1 MCVLGLSL
9 HFVIK
14 RIIFWRKNF
23 KNAIFGAMDN
33 FKQASKQ
40 KSILTP
46 GNTKRGC
53 IIVHLTSCLTC

>member
-1 MCVLGLSL
+1 MSAFRLSL

-14 RIIFWRKNF
+14 RIIFRLKIF

-40 KSILTP
+40 K
-46 GNTKRGC
+46 RMVGC
-53 IIVHLTSCLTC
+53 FLEI